1 MVPHE
6 VYQKEDFS
14 LGVKP
19 IDEVWNVINLHDIAD
34 VEIETADTR
43 EEVTLVKNSGTLFN
57 LETTISFDENLS
69 DFSLRLYKNLET
81 DESYEYRFQ
90 FR

>member
-1 MVPHE
+1 M
-6 VYQKEDFS
+6 
-14 LGVKP
+14 
-19 IDEVWNVINLHDIAD
+19 WNAFINLHDIAD

-69 DFSLRLYKNLET
+69 DFSLRLYKTLRQMNLT
-81 DESYEYRFQ
+81 NIASI
-90 FR
+90 

>member
-1 MVPHE
+1 M
-6 VYQKEDFS
+6 
-14 LGVKP
+14 
-19 IDEVWNVINLHDIAD
+19 WNAFINLHDIAD

-81 DESYEYRFQ
+81 DESYEYRFNLDEGVLHLIKPLLPLVSIYG
-90 FR
+90 